1 MRKAGK
7 KCLRSYLAWLLPAAV
22 FAAGISLLLYPTF
35 SDWWNTFRQSRAV
48 DAYTEKVSELDGAQ
62 YEEFWEE
69 AEEYNRTLNA
79 DSYLHPMTEA
89 EKEKYEAALNIEGNG
104 MMGYVEIP
112 SIDCLLPIYHGTDE
126 AVLQIAVGHMEGT
139 SLPIGGKGTHCVLSS
154 HRGLPSARLFTD
166 LDQLTEGDK
175 FILHVLG
182 EALVYLV
189 DQIKVVE
196 PDELEALQPVQDRDY
211 CTLVTCTPYGVNSHR
226 MLVRGTRIKESVENL
241 SAEPETRRRE
251 IPPWLMP
258 VCLSAIFL
266 TAGGCLWFR
275 RGGKGEQD

>member
-7 KCLRSYLAWLLPAAV
+7 KCLRSYLAWLLPVTV
-22 FAAGISLLLYPTF
+22 FAAGILLLLYPTF

-196 PDELEALQPVQDRDY
+196 PGRTGSPAAGTGQRLLYADHLHALRCEQPSDAGAGDAYKRE
-211 CTLVTCTPYGVNSHR
+211 
-226 MLVRGTRIKESVENL
+226 RGKY
-241 SAEPETRRRE
+241 
-251 IPPWLMP
+251 
-258 VCLSAIFL
+258 
-266 TAGGCLWFR
+266 FR
-275 RGGKGEQD
+275 RTGDQADGNSALDGACVSVPPYF